1 MACQQLFIDL
11 RQQMAHYRPTL
22 SHNENQEG
30 ALLLSGGV
38 RRELMKEGGRE
49 GHHAAWDP
57 VDGAL
62 LPVGSPPS
70 LDSPSDFREMEAVWG
85 EESPASSCCPQCA
98 SALHEMLRLL

>member
-57 VDGAL
+57 VNGAL
-62 LPVGSPPS
+62 LPWEAPPAWTAHQTS
-70 LDSPSDFREMEAVWG
+70 GKWWQSGERKVQHLPVAPSVHQPFMR
-85 EESPASSCCPQCA
+85 C
-98 SALHEMLRLL
+98 

>member
-11 RQQMAHYRPTL
+11 RQQMAHYRLIL

-57 VDGAL
+57 VNGAL

-70 LDSPSDFREMEAVWG
+70 LDSPSDFREMVAVWG

>member
-11 RQQMAHYRPTL
+11 RQQMAHYRLIL

-38 RRELMKEGGRE
+38 RRELMKEGRKK
-49 GHHAAWDP
+49 GHHAAWGP
-57 VDGAL
+57 VEGAL
-62 LPVGSPPS
+62 PPVGSTPS

-85 EESPASSCCPQCA
+85 EESSASSCCPQCV
-98 SALHEMLRLL
+98 SALHEMLRLV

>member
-57 VDGAL
+57 VNGAL
-62 LPVGSPPS
+62 LPVGSPPPQLGQPIRLQGNGGS
-70 LDSPSDFREMEAVWG
+70 LGRGKSSIFLLPPVCISPS
-85 EESPASSCCPQCA
+85 
-98 SALHEMLRLL
+98 